1 MLQLNSLDFPSKQS
15 SVRSLEF
22 DCLQAPAL
30 SARISQRSGRLSSR
44 LADDS
49 SQGSFDFDLSALSS
63 TRQGSSSRQRSS
75 RDPNLRG
82 RPAASARRGIA
93 GVGGSKKA
101 SKWSQY
107 SVAVAQT
114 PIQVEMHK
122 DGRLMCSQIL
132 PKFVTPSAS
141 ESPPLVAAPGT
152 LDGRLRQH

>member
-15 SVRSLEF
+15 SVGSLEF

-82 RPAASARRGIA
+82 RPAAARRGIA

-114 PIQVEMHK
+114 PIQVEMYK
-122 DGRLMCSQIL
+122 DKIRHTISVR
-132 PKFVTPSAS
+132 VTTPCGSARN
-141 ESPPLVAAPGT
+141 A
-152 LDGRLRQH
+152 